1 MKNSK
6 LVYSTETGA
15 YCPKCQSKKAKCRC
29 PETATTAA
37 TANMTVKIERQ
48 TKGRKG
54 KGVSLI
60 TGLNLE
66 ADRINQLAKQLK
78 QKLGCGGSVKQG
90 VIEIQSDERQK
101 IQQLLAEQ
109 GIQAKIAGG

>member
-15 YCPKCQSKKAKCRC
+15 YCPKCQFKKAKCRC
-29 PETATTAA
+29 DQDNTSSNSTAG
-37 TANMTVKIERQ
+37 VKIERQ

-60 TGLNLE
+60 TGLSI
-66 ADRINQLAKQLK
+66 DGKQINQLAKQLK

-90 VIEIQSDERQK
+90 VIEVQTDDRSK
-101 IQQLLAEQ
+101 VQLLLEEQ
-109 GIQAKIAGG
+109 GIKAKIAGG

>member
-15 YCPKCQSKKAKCRC
+15 YCPKCQFKKAKCRC
-29 PETATTAA
+29 ASQPTSAEPSQV
-37 TANMTVKIERQ
+37 VKIERQ

-60 TGLNLE
+60 TGLSLE
-66 ADRINQLAKQLK
+66 ANAIKQLAKLLK
-78 QKLGCGGSVKQG
+78 QTLGCGGSVKQG
-90 VIEIQSDERQK
+90 VIEIQSDDRQK
-101 IQQLLAEQ
+101 IQLLLAKQ